1 MVRGKS
7 GKALPAGRHVSAAA
21 GRYCPAYSL

>member
-7 GKALPAGRHVSAAA
+7 GKALPVGRHVSAAA
-21 GRYCPAYSL
+21 GRHCPACSL